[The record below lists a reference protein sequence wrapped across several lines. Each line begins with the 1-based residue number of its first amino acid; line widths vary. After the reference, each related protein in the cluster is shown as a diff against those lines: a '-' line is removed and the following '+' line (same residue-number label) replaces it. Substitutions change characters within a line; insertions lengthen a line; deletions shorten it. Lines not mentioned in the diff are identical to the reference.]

1 MSSAMN
7 HKKRS
12 GYSYHMRGAAF
23 RAQSRKAYYRDGVKK
38 ANRGLFRMLAQKA
51 LSLFHRKSP
60 KQPEH
65 TGDQGAEE

>member
-12 GYSYHMRGAAF
+12 GYSYNMRGAAF
-23 RAQSRKAYYRDGVKK
+23 RAQSRQAFYRDGAKK
-38 ANRGLFRMLAQKA
+38 ANLNVFARLKA
-51 LSLFHRKSP
+51 LFHRKTP

-65 TGDQGAEE
+65 KDNQGAEE